1 MTQAIL
7 QAVAKDNPV
16 SFEEVLAAYFR
27 LNSIDAIMVAIELS
41 VLTERTFSE
50 AIEVICESSQ
60 ICASNMSSFIELNGA

>member
-7 QAVAKDNPV
+7 QALAQDNPV
-16 SFEEVLAAYFR
+16 SFEEVKAAYIR

-41 VLTERTFSE
+41 VLTGRTFAE

-60 ICASNMSSFIELNGA
+60 ICATNLPGFIELNV